1 MTARFA
7 ETYRPLYFL
16 AALGMGGLSVSFFM
30 YLMFLV
36 PHPNSPIPRFEDLA
50 AVYAT
55 GDLVPSVLVT
65 LTLAATAYFATR
77 HVQLLTGALRA
88 HREFVR
94 TPAYEQFRTTNAE
107 VSLMAIPLTLAMSV
121 NVVFIAAALAV
132 PGLWGVKEWLFPVAL
147 LAVTAIGVLALRTF
161 GAYVTRTLV
170 HKNFDI
176 EDTNH
181 FSQVL
186 PSFAFTM
193 IAVGYSSSAAMSSTK
208 VTAVVGM
215 IGAFFFLAAAAA
227 WLTLKVPVSW
237 GSMLRHGMAVEAGPT
252 LWMGIPIFTLVG
264 ITLIRVTSGIA
275 HTLLHVQVPA
285 IIWFVVF
292 GLLVMGQLAMGLFGW
307 AVMRK
312 QGYFDTYVRG
322 EGRSIASY
330 GLICPGV
337 ALSVLGMFFI
347 HWGLVQ
353 TQIVPKFGL
362 AHLALLGSILLTQ
375 VVTIATL
382 VRLNAKLLG
391 TTAAPVETDARI
403 AELV

>member
-1 MTARFA
+1 MTPQFA
-7 ETYRPLYFL
+7 QTYRPLYFL
-16 AALGMGGLSVSFFM
+16 SALGMGGLSVSFFM

-36 PHPNSPIPRFEDLA
+36 PHPTSPIPRFEDLA
-50 AVYAT
+50 AVYAAGNLT
-55 GDLVPSVLVT
+55 AALLVSLAI
-65 LTLAATAYFATR
+65 AATAFFAVR
-77 HVQLLTGALRA
+77 HVQLLTTALRA
-88 HREFVR
+88 HRDFTR
-94 TPAYEQFRTTNAE
+94 TPAYQQFRATNAE
-107 VSLMAIPLTLAMSV
+107 VSLMAIPLTLAMTV
-121 NVVFIAAALAV
+121 NVVFILAALAV

-147 LAVTAIGVLALRTF
+147 LAVTAIGVFALRMF

-170 HKNFDI
+170 HRNFDI

-208 VTAVVGM
+208 VTAVFGM

-227 WLTLKVPVSW
+227 WIALKVPLSW
-237 GSMLRHGMAVEAGPT
+237 SAMLRKGMAVEAGPT
-252 LWMGIPIFTLVG
+252 LWLGIPIFTLVG
-264 ITLIRVTSGIA
+264 IALIRVTSGIA
-275 HTLLHVQVPA
+275 HTLLDVQVPP
-285 IIWFVVF
+285 IVWFVVF
-292 GLLVMGQLAMGLFGW
+292 GMLVMGQLAMGLLGW

-312 QGYFDTYVRG
+312 QGYFATYVRG

-353 TQIVPKFGL
+353 TDIVPKLGL
-362 AHLALLGSILLTQ
+362 AHLTLLGLILLTQ
-375 VVTIATL
+375 VVTIVTV

-391 TTAAPVETDARI
+391 SPAPVPSELRV